1 MNDIIS
7 PGWAKRMKDGE
18 IQANGRPMPI
28 IELERRIADSD
39 KLRLVKVY
47 QIMNRWERAVT
58 RYEGQDTEF
67 LQDIAEVLK

>member
-1 MNDIIS
+1 MAKDIIS
-7 PGWAKRMKDGE
+7 PGWAKRLKDDFPP
-18 IQANGRPMPI
+18 N
-28 IELERRIADSD
+28 D
-39 KLRLVKVY
+39 KLRLVRVY